1 MQAIQ
6 KIINSKNCSVDSRT
20 LKEGDIFFDL
30 GSGTHN
36 YGKYFTSAV
45 KKKPLLIIT
54 QKKKIDLLYKK
65 KVFIVKNIYS
75 FYTKSISQ
83 KFKKKPKYSIAVT
96 GTNGKSSIAFFYY
109 KILLSLGYK
118 VGSIGTLGIFENK
131 KKKNS
136 DLTTPSFLDNHK
148 TLNNFYKKKI
158 NHAIIE
164 ASSHG
169 LKQSRLNSINFY
181 SGIFTN
187 LTHDHLDYHLTMR
200 DYLESKLILFN
211 KLIKKKGFIITGS
224 DIPEFSILKKIS
236 KKNKI
241 KFLSYGA
248 NGNTIK
254 IISFKAL
261 GKFTNL
267 KINVLGKIFILKL
280 NLIGKFQ
287 IENFL
292 SAVLACYSCG
302 IGFERIFQVCSKVK
316 NPPGRMELIKK
327 FNKIIIIDYAHT
339 PDALKKTINEV
350 RNFFKREV
358 NVVFG
363 CGGGRDKSKRKIMGK
378 IADKLCKKI
387 YITNDNPRQ
396 EDPSKIISEIK
407 KGCPAATAIQD
418 RGEAIKK
425 AIHLLKEEVLLIAGK
440 GHENYQISKNQ
451 RIAFSDRITAISC
464 LR

>member
-20 LKEGDIFFDL
+20 LKKGDIFFDL
-30 GSGTHN
+30 GSNIHN
-36 YGKYFTSAV
+36 YGKYFFSAV
-45 KKKPLLIIT
+45 KKKPHLIIT

-65 KVFIVKNIYS
+65 KVYIVKNIYS

-83 KFKKKPKYSIAVT
+83 KFKKKPKYNIAVT

-109 KILLSLGYK
+109 KILLSLGHK

-131 KKKNS
+131 KKKDSN
-136 DLTTPSFLDNHK
+136 LTTPSFLENHK

-158 NHAIIE
+158 NQAIIE

-169 LKQSRLNSINFY
+169 LKQARLNSINFH

-187 LTHDHLDYHLTMR
+187 LTHDHLDYHLTMK
-200 DYLESKLILFN
+200 DYLKSKLILFN
-211 KLIKKKGFIITGS
+211 KLVKKGGFIITCS
-224 DIPEFSILKKIS
+224 DIPEFRILNRIS

-241 KFLSYGA
+241 KLLSYGTS
-248 NGNTIK
+248 GNTIK
-254 IISFKAL
+254 IVSIKTL
-261 GKFTNL
+261 GKFTKL
-267 KINVLGKIFILKL
+267 KINVLGRVFVLKL

-292 SAVLACYSCG
+292 SAILACYSCG
-302 IGFERIFQVCSKVK
+302 ISFEKIFKVCSKVS

-327 FNKIIIIDYAHT
+327 LNKIIIIDYAHT

-350 RNFFKREV
+350 RNFFKKEV
-358 NVVFG
+358 NLVFG
-363 CGGGRDKSKRKIMGK
+363 CGGGRDQSKRKIMGK
-378 IADKLCKKI
+378 IAYKLCKKT

-396 EDPSKIISEIK
+396 EDPRKIFSEIK
-407 KGCPAATAIQD
+407 KGCPAATVIPN
-418 RGEAIKK
+418 RKEAIKK
-425 AIHLLKEEVLLIAGK
+425 AIHSLKEEVLLIAGK
-440 GHENYQISKNQ
+440 GHENYQINKNQ
-451 RIAFSDRITAISC
+451 RIAFSDRTVAISY